1 MEKKYRVKRYFYGI
15 VDGKKYLVNSIIIDA
30 NIADND
36 KQFDVNFLLKSG
48 HIEEVKEEKP
58 MENNL
63 VGEFHCMNCGKKLI
77 CGESC
82 DCKSEPMEQKKYR
95 LKKDLPDCKVG
106 EIFVKSNVNDSYWSK
121 RQYHEISGYNK
132 KFVENNP
139 EWFEELKEDTME
151 SILDDFPT
159 PTVEF
164 KNKMYQRIT
173 DWYNKEVIK
182 REIELIKDIRY
193 AINLSIGN
201 GKLDL
206 KNKDCVEIDAILEN
220 KLKEIK

>member
-1 MEKKYRVKRYFYGI
+1 ME
-15 VDGKKYLVNSIIIDA
+15 
-30 NIADND
+30 
-36 KQFDVNFLLKSG
+36 
-48 HIEEVKEEKP
+48 
-58 MENNL
+58 
-63 VGEFHCMNCGKKLI
+63 
-77 CGESC
+77 
-82 DCKSEPMEQKKYR
+82 KKYR
-95 LKKDLPDCKVG
+95 LKKDLPDCKAG
-106 EIFVKSNVNDSYWSK
+106 AIFVKSNVNDSYWSK